1 MLLPNITDF
10 PNNRV
15 LQVPRVVLVVRANL
29 AGLELLD
36 SPEVQVTL
44 DLLVFPD
51 PLETKVTTLT
61 FSHAQGTWTIR
72 VPEPLIVLTYADIL
86 GSPGKSGPPGPPGA
100 VGRSYSIGYTL
111 VKHSQDS
118 QVPMCPQ
125 GMAKL
130 WDGYSLLYVEGQEK
144 AHNQDLGMFRQHIH
158 VVHLLLFLLPVIN
171 PSAQFKLNKGDFT
184 LLSTVRVFLF
194 SSRTTWVLP
203 S

>member
-1 MLLPNITDF
+1 MLPNTTDV

-15 LQVPRVVLVVRANL
+15 KTPVPLLQVLRVVLVVWANL
-29 AGLELLD
+29 AGWELLV

-61 FSHAQGTWTIR
+61 FSHAQDTLTIR
-72 VPEPLIVLTYADIL
+72 VPRPLTYADIL

-144 AHNQDLGMFRQHIH
+144 AHNQDLGMFGQHIH
-158 VVHLLLFLLPVIN
+158 VVH
-171 PSAQFKLNKGDFT
+171 
-184 LLSTVRVFLF
+184 
-194 SSRTTWVLP
+194 
-203 S
+203 

>member
-1 MLLPNITDF
+1 M
-10 PNNRV
+10 V
-15 LQVPRVVLVVRANL
+15 WANW

-51 PLETKVTTLT
+51 PLETKVTTLIL
-61 FSHAQGTWTIR
+61 SRAQGTWTIR
-72 VPEPLIVLTYADIL
+72 VPRPLIALTYADIL

-144 AHNQDLGMFRQHIH
+144 AHNQDLGMFRQHVH
-158 VVHLLLFLLPVIN
+158 VVHLLFFLLP
-171 PSAQFKLNKGDFT
+171 STQFKLNKGDFA
-184 LLSTVRVFLF
+184 LLSTVPVFLF
-194 SSRTTWVLP
+194 PSRTTWVLP